1 MGDTYWDFRRR
12 RFGSENKTHMS
23 RGYTIAFAMTA
34 PVAPATARPHGGIKA
49 SFDCPAIAMGEGE
62 EPLLRVCGGSLNCF
76 ARARA

>member
-1 MGDTYWDFRRR
+1 
-12 RFGSENKTHMS
+12 
-23 RGYTIAFAMTA
+23 MTA

-62 EPLLRVCGGSLNCF
+62 EPLFRVCGGSLNFF